1 MTDTLP
7 RRRNHVV
14 RHTDPFGVANRRA
27 YGPVNLIAEDRM
39 TREQRNTA
47 RLIYRNARRSG
58 GLFIARCDV
67 FGYTLM
73 LHRYWWAA

>member
-1 MTDTLP
+1 MTNTLP
-7 RRRNHVV
+7 RRRNHVT
-14 RHTDPFGVANRRA
+14 RHRDPFSTSNRRA
-27 YGPVNLIAEDRM
+27 YGPVGLVASDVL